1 MVGAIS
7 LGTVQ
12 LGLDYGV
19 AVEEDT
25 RPPSAQAAERFVRE
39 AVERGIDY
47 IDTARAYGDSEAIV
61 GRAIA
66 SYPDVV
72 VATKLEPVAA
82 GMAGRDLE
90 RVVERSIGDSRRT
103 LGRDTLDILQV
114 HSITEPPI
122 PEALIDLM
130 EAARE
135 RGWTRLLG
143 ASTYGAAAAQ
153 AVIDSGRFD
162 IVQVAYSPLDR
173 EAEASALTSAR
184 LGVVARSVLLR
195 GVLSRRFDRLPAA
208 LRPLSDTVRRLLDA
222 TAATPD
228 ELPGL
233 AYRFVLGHPRVS
245 TALVGTTRIEELD
258 EIRRAA
264 EAGPLP
270 PEVDRA
276 IREVTIDDADLLR
289 PDRWPAGPDER
300 LGPSAPARAEP
311 EHPVR
316 FDVPAA
322 RAVDRVDDE

>member
-1 MVGAIS
+1 MTATDHERERFLRRPLGHTGLMVGAIS
-7 LGTVQ
+7 LGTVE

-19 AVEEDT
+19 AVDEDT
-25 RPPSAQAAERFVRE
+25 RPPSAQAAERFVRQ
-39 AVERGIDY
+39 AVEHGIDY
-47 IDTARAYGDSEAIV
+47 IDTARAYGESEAIV
-61 GRAIA
+61 GRALA
-66 SYPDVV
+66 DHPDVV

-82 GMAGRDLE
+82 GLAGRDLE

-114 HSITEPPI
+114 HSITEPLIPEALI

-135 RGWTRLLG
+135 RGWTRFLG
-143 ASTYGAAAAQ
+143 ASTYGAAAAH

-222 TAATPD
+222 TGATPD

-233 AYRFVLGHPRVS
+233 AYRFVLGHPRVL
-245 TALVGTTRIEELD
+245 TALVGTTRIEELE
-258 EIRRAA
+258 EIFRAA
-264 EAGPLP
+264 DAGPLP

-289 PDRWPAGPDER
+289 PDRWPAG
-300 LGPSAPARAEP
+300 LTSA
-311 EHPVR
+311 
-316 FDVPAA
+316 
-322 RAVDRVDDE
+322 